1 MQNTIYTTIKQ
12 QTYTFICTYG
22 KGLSMAFQPKVGRYV
37 LDFGPTSLYMCPDMK
52 VTLAKI
58 FFL

>member
-52 VTLAKI
+52 VTLA
-58 FFL
+58 